1 MHPLLQGRAVL
12 FDVDGTIAE
21 TEGDG
26 HLPAFNRA
34 FQEAG
39 LPWSWT
45 SDQYAELL
53 SVTGGFERMMTYV
66 AGIGGEDIEQVDFQ
80 KRLRQIHQRKN
91 EIYAELLEAGRI
103 APRPGCIELMAQ
115 IARSSQPWAVVTTTS
130 RANWQALWDHS
141 IAPRAELLPPKMI
154 ICGEDVSKK
163 KPDPEAYLLALA
175 RLGLQP
181 QQAVAIEDSGNGVNA
196 ALGAGIPVIVVRS
209 LFFRDQLFDRAQMVV
224 DELTELL

>member
-53 SVTGGFERMMTYV
+53 SVTGGFERMMTYA
-66 AGIGGEDIEQVDFQ
+66 AGIGGEDIEQADFE

-103 APRPGCIELMAQ
+103 APRSSCIELMAQ

-141 IAPRAELLPPKMI
+141 IAPRAELLPPTVI
-154 ICGEDVSKK
+154 ICGEDVLKK

-209 LFFRDQLFDRAQMVV
+209 LFFRDQQFDRAQMVV